1 MKTGWAVALG
11 VVCGL
16 LLGGLLMLVS
26 SQPRGNPIKLLPAP
40 SPLPMMVYVSGAVGR
55 PGVFSVPPNSRIKD
69 AIEVAGGL
77 LPEADSSGIN
87 LAALLKDGQRISI
100 PTLGPTRGP
109 DETSAAT
116 LSHLVN
122 INTATLAELDNLPN
136 IGPVLAQ
143 AIITFRDENGPFE
156 MIEEIQKVPGI
167 GPAIFE
173 NIKDLITV
181 D

>member
-1 MKTGWAVALG
+1 
-11 VVCGL
+11 
-16 LLGGLLMLVS
+16 MLVGLS
-26 SQPRGNPIKLLPAP
+26 VSRESTPYPQIAGSKTPLKSPA
-40 SPLPMMVYVSGAVGR
+40 VYY
-55 PGVFSVPPNSRIKD
+55 PKP
-69 AIEVAGGL
+69 
-77 LPEADSSGIN
+77 IN

-116 LSHLVN
+116 LSHLIN

-156 MIEEIQKVPGI
+156 TIEEIQKVPGI
-167 GPAIFE
+167 GSAIFE